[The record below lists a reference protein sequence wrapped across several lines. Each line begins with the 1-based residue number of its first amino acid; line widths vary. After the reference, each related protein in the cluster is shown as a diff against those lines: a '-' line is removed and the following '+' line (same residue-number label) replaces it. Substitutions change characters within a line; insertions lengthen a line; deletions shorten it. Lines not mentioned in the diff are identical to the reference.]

1 MSIGVILRILSRAT
15 KDVDGQG
22 CQVDL
27 ENLENLE
34 NLEKGQKVAMDLEK
48 TLKNDSNQGW
58 TLKNL
63 EKRKM
68 TLNFAIIL

>member
-1 MSIGVILRILSRAT
+1 MYEYSYLYSDIIYLLTVFDYT
-15 KDVDGQG
+15 QG

-34 NLEKGQKVAMDLEK
+34 KGQKVAKDLEK

-58 TLKNL
+58 TLKN
-63 EKRKM
+63 EK
-68 TLNFAIIL
+68 ISGGP

>member
-1 MSIGVILRILSRAT
+1 MAKNIHFSTL
-15 KDVDGQG
+15 KHPEQG

-34 NLEKGQKVAMDLEK
+34 KGQKVAKDLEK

-63 EKRKM
+63 EKRKNQWWTLKM